1 MKDGGATT
9 DLRAVRP
16 LDELGERI
24 CILGPSNSGK
34 STLATAIARRRGL
47 PAVHLDQLF
56 HLPHTDWQ
64 PRPEAE
70 FLALHDQAI
79 RRPRWVMD
87 GNYTRCLG
95 RRLERATGLVLLDVP
110 TAVSLLRYLRRT
122 WFDRHRQGAL
132 EGSRDSVKWSMVH
145 HIAIAT
151 PPKRKAWAAMFE
163 DVGLPKVHL
172 ATTDALARFCRAEGL
187 DREVPALGRR

>member
-1 MKDGGATT
+1 MEDEGVST
-9 DLRAVRP
+9 DLRTVRP

-56 HLPHTDWQ
+56 HLPRTDWQ

-70 FLALHDQAI
+70 FPALHDQAI
-79 RRPRWVMD
+79 RQPRWVMD

-110 TAVSLLRYLRRT
+110 MAVSLLRY
-122 WFDRHRQGAL
+122 
-132 EGSRDSVKWSMVH
+132 V
-145 HIAIAT
+145 
-151 PPKRKAWAAMFE
+151 
-163 DVGLPKVHL
+163 
-172 ATTDALARFCRAEGL
+172 
-187 DREVPALGRR
+187 REVPALERR

>member
-1 MKDGGATT
+1 MEDEGVST
-9 DLRAVRP
+9 DLRTVRP

-56 HLPHTDWQ
+56 HLPRTDWQ

-79 RRPRWVMD
+79 RQPRWVMD

-95 RRLERATGLVLLDVP
+95 RRLKRATGLVLLDVP
-110 TAVSLLRYLRRT
+110 MAVSLLRY
-122 WFDRHRQGAL
+122 
-132 EGSRDSVKWSMVH
+132 V
-145 HIAIAT
+145 
-151 PPKRKAWAAMFE
+151 
-163 DVGLPKVHL
+163 
-172 ATTDALARFCRAEGL
+172 
-187 DREVPALGRR
+187 REVPTLERR

>member
-1 MKDGGATT
+1 MQS
-9 DLRAVRP
+9 
-16 LDELGERI
+16 LDALGERI

-56 HLPHTDWQ
+56 HLPRTDWQ

-79 RRPRWVMD
+79 RQPRWVMD

-110 TAVSLLRYLRRT
+110 MAVSLLRY
-122 WFDRHRQGAL
+122 
-132 EGSRDSVKWSMVH
+132 V
-145 HIAIAT
+145 
-151 PPKRKAWAAMFE
+151 
-163 DVGLPKVHL
+163 
-172 ATTDALARFCRAEGL
+172 
-187 DREVPALGRR
+187 REVPVLGRR

>member
-1 MKDGGATT
+1 MKEGGATT

-79 RRPRWVMD
+79 RQPRWVMD
-87 GNYTRCLG
+87 GNYTRCLD
-95 RRLERATGLVLLDVP
+95 RRLA
-110 TAVSLLRYLRRT
+110 
-122 WFDRHRQGAL
+122 
-132 EGSRDSVKWSMVH
+132 GSRDSVKWSMVH
-145 HIAIAT
+145 HIAVAT
-151 PPKRKAWAAMFE
+151 PPKRQAWTRMFDAVE
-163 DVGLPKVHL
+163 LPKVHL
-172 ATTDALARFCRAEGL
+172 ATPDALERFYRSEGL
-187 DREVPALGRR
+187 DRKAARPAAR

>member
-1 MKDGGATT
+1 MEDEGVST
-9 DLRAVRP
+9 DLRTVRP

-24 CILGPSNSGK
+24 CIPGPSNSGK

-56 HLPHTDWQ
+56 HLPRTDWQ

-79 RRPRWVMD
+79 RQPRWVMD

-110 TAVSLLRYLRRT
+110 MAVSLLRY
-122 WFDRHRQGAL
+122 
-132 EGSRDSVKWSMVH
+132 V
-145 HIAIAT
+145 
-151 PPKRKAWAAMFE
+151 
-163 DVGLPKVHL
+163 
-172 ATTDALARFCRAEGL
+172 
-187 DREVPALGRR
+187 REVPVLGRR